1 MYVSRHLFK
10 IQQEREV
17 FKIQQEREV
26 FKIQQEREKEK
37 EREMPPRGAASA
49 IRAARTR
56 AVQALNE
63 AKMNTEEKGKLEGRK
78 EIVQKKRRKKN
89 KYKMNMGVCM

>member
-78 EIVQKKRRKKN
+78 EIVQKKEERKISTR
-89 KYKMNMGVCM
+89 

>member
-1 MYVSRHLFK
+1 MSPATYSKSSKR
-10 IQQEREV
+10 ERCS
-17 FKIQQEREV
+17 KSSKRERYSKSSKRV
-26 FKIQQEREKEK
+26 KEK

-78 EIVQKKRRKKN
+78 EIVHKKKERKI
-89 KYKMNMGVCM
+89 CTR